1 MALVGTYDEWAWKH
15 NRIMVISGIAGVIHM
30 QCNAKHN
37 NKRRES
43 VVYSSERR
51 RAVGFVTF
59 TLKAFALFVR
69 E

>member
-1 MALVGTYDEWAWKH
+1 
-15 NRIMVISGIAGVIHM
+15 MVISGIAGVIHM

-59 TLKAFALFVR
+59 TLKAFALFDR